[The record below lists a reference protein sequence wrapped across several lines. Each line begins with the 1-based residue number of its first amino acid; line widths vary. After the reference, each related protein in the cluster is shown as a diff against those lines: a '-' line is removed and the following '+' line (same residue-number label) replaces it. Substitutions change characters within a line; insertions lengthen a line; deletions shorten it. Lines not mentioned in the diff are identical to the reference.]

1 MKTPFRKL
9 EILAWASL
17 LALLAFLVY
26 WNIDNYQREEVRLK
40 QDLFDQMSLATGVYR
55 DEVLSNLFTIL
66 TVDIDGQFG
75 EDTIK
80 VISHDVTHEGNLFV
94 VESMDSIGAFNTGRT
109 STFGRRLVKSESF
122 LNPIIDSGS
131 HYVDS
136 FWNRSKIHDDSLF
149 IQNNYQ
155 VKASNFGE
163 KSVQFEFNLPSDGAW
178 DIADILATNNSTY
191 PKIDSIF
198 KKQLEKENIDISYQ
212 ISYDSIE
219 SVNSEDIIVPF
230 QYEIGFNAQVP
241 DAVFTGTNTYLLKQI
256 KAPLIVSLL
265 LFSGVAFSFFSI
277 IKTWR
282 SHSRLSTLKSD
293 FISNMTHELN
303 TPIATISV
311 ALEAMENFG
320 AVNNEQKRNEY
331 LAISKQEVGRLK
343 LLVDRVMNA
352 SFEEGKEPVID
363 KKEFDLNNIIEELL
377 KSLQVQFDK
386 NKMKVTKHLEG
397 ESFVIKGD
405 QFHLTNV
412 LYNLVDNAI
421 KYRSE
426 HPNIRIKLNSHSDK
440 VAVAIEDN
448 GIGIPAEYLPQV
460 FNRFFRVPNNDKHN
474 VKGHGLGLNYAKRI
488 VERHGGHIEC
498 VSEKGKGTVIT
509 LSLPK

>member
-1 MKTPFRKL
+1 M
-9 EILAWASL
+9 
-17 LALLAFLVY
+17 
-26 WNIDNYQREEVRLK
+26 
-40 QDLFDQMSLATGVYR
+40 
-55 DEVLSNLFTIL
+55 
-66 TVDIDGQFG
+66 
-75 EDTIK
+75 
-80 VISHDVTHEGNLFV
+80 VIS
-94 VESMDSIGAFNTGRT
+94 
-109 STFGRRLVKSESF
+109 
-122 LNPIIDSGS
+122 
-131 HYVDS
+131 
-136 FWNRSKIHDDSLF
+136 
-149 IQNNYQ
+149 
-155 VKASNFGE
+155 
-163 KSVQFEFNLPSDGAW
+163 
-178 DIADILATNNSTY
+178 DILATNNSTY
-191 PKIDSIF
+191 PKLDSIF